1 MTAFNL
7 SFLNCRQP
15 NQNIPTT
22 SKLAKSSLD
31 IEGYHYNNCTCTI
44 AATMTSP
51 LVNDASKA
59 IRDYREMQ
67 AINSIN
73 LLKEEIMTLLQRN
86 CLSENVLSK
95 HFSRSKTEYPF

>member
-51 LVNDASKA
+51 LVNDASKN

-67 AINSIN
+67 AIDS
-73 LLKEEIMTLLQRN
+73 LGTLEEGDHDSVAKKLRVRKLCAFQAFF
-86 CLSENVLSK
+86 SK
-95 HFSRSKTEYPF
+95 QN